1 MLWLDRPPY
10 LRWLAASTLVVLAL
24 GLEVSGPDLEPYP
37 FVQRSIAA
45 GEAVAVDDLE
55 WRDVPV
61 GILPE
66 PSAVIGPAARKL
78 EVGEPLIAGAV
89 RAGSMIPDG
98 WWVVPAPIPAAAS
111 PGVTVRLI
119 SVDDGFAVDGIV
131 AASGVD
137 TGFGDEAI
145 GAVAVPEEAAVRVS
159 LAASSNRLVV
169 LVAP

>member
-1 MLWLDRPPY
+1 VLWLDRPPY
-10 LRWLAASTLVVLAL
+10 LRWLVASAIVVLAL
-24 GLEVSGPDLEPYP
+24 ALELSGPDLEPYP
-37 FVQRSIAA
+37 FVQRSITS
-45 GEAVAVDDLE
+45 GEAVTVDDLE
-55 WRDVPV
+55 WRDIPV

-66 PSAVIGPAARKL
+66 PSAVVGPASRRL

-98 WWVVPAPIPAAAS
+98 WWVIPAPIPSAVS
-111 PGVTVRLI
+111 PGATVRLVA
-119 SVDDGFAVDGIV
+119 VDDGFAVDGIV

-145 GAVAVPEEAAVRVS
+145 GAVAVPEAAAVRIS
-159 LAASSNRLVV
+159 LAATSSRLVV